1 MVGGKEKALALA
13 AHVGWLALGVGYI
26 LLPLAIYLIY
36 DGKDDFVASHAK
48 QALLAQGIFG
58 VLSGVVFVLSL
69 LVVGFLFWPFLAI
82 LGLVWFCCSILACF
96 KVINGQYYRYPLL

>member
-13 AHVGWLALGVGYI
+13 AHVGYLALGAGFI
-26 LLPLAIYLIY
+26 ILPLVIYLIY

-58 VLSGVVFVLSL
+58 VLSGIVAVLSFV
-69 LVVGFLFWPFLAI
+69 VVGFLLWPALAL
-82 LGLVWFCCSILACF
+82 LGIVWFCCSILACF
-96 KVINGQYYRYPLL
+96 KVISGQYYRYPLL